1 MRIAHL
7 SVVAGAALV
16 TFVAGSSAITS
27 AQPRRAAPW
36 TAPLLPLSERD
47 IAATPE
53 PMEASG
59 CEARFSIGRRTLTY
73 ARGEQFM
80 IRTASGRHLCRIP
93 DVQIGMGTNDRASVT
108 CAGMQISFRRT
119 GRVRSPMG
127 SDSGDWPATMT
138 IRQGR
143 TQRVF
148 AGTMDAGC

>member
-7 SVVAGAALV
+7 SVAAGAALL
-16 TFVAGSSAITS
+16 TFVAGSSAVIS
-27 AQPRRAAPW
+27 AQPRRAVS

-53 PMEASG
+53 PTEASG
-59 CEARFSIGRRTLTY
+59 CETSFTIGRRTLAY

-80 IRTASGRHLCRIP
+80 VRTATGRHLCRIT
-93 DVQIGMGTNDRASVT
+93 DVQTGMGTNDRASVT

-119 GRVRSPMG
+119 GRVNSHMG
-127 SDSGDWPATMT
+127 SDSADWPATLT

-143 TQRVF
+143 TQRVL
-148 AGTMDAGC
+148 AGTMGSAC

>member
-7 SVVAGAALV
+7 SVAAGAALL
-16 TFVAGSSAITS
+16 TFVAGSSAIIS
-27 AQPRRAAPW
+27 AQPRRAAS
-36 TAPLLPLSERD
+36 TAPLLPISERD
-47 IAATPE
+47 IVAMPTQ
-53 PMEASG
+53 ASG
-59 CEARFSIGRRTLTY
+59 CVSSFAIGRRTLAY
-73 ARGEQFM
+73 AIGEQFLV
-80 IRTASGRHLCRIP
+80 RTATGRHLCRIT

-143 TQRVF
+143 TQRVL
-148 AGTMDAGC
+148 AGNMESAC